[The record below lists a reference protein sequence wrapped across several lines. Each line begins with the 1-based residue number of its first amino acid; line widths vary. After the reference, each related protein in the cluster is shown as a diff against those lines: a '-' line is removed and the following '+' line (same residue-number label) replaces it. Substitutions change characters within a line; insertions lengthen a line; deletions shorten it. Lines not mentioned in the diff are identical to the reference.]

1 MSIIGA
7 SVGAGGKNVRRDVK
21 AVQRLLNKHSLPPL
35 QKLSIDGIAGQNTI
49 DTIRHFQSVVVKM
62 RAPDSRVDPG
72 GKTFRHLNQG
82 PAPAKDKSVGKK
94 DSKKSATSSNNAN
107 LSGERWWRANQ
118 RRYPNSSNI
127 DQLEG
132 SFRGNVQKF
141 VNALK
146 NGKANVSVA
155 STKRNNIRAHL
166 MHYSWRIANGD
177 ILPSEVPQISGLNIQ
192 WDHGDLEESQHAAR
206 RMKELFNL
214 AYKPSLTSN
223 HIKGKAI
230 DMNITWKGRLTL
242 DVPGQEQPEII
253 ASGARNGHQNRQL
266 HRVGRKFGVLKL
278 LKDKPHWSF
287 NGG

>member
-1 MSIIGA
+1 MSLIGA
-7 SVGAGGKNVRRDVK
+7 SVGAEGKNEQRDVK
-21 AVQRLLNKHSLPPL
+21 VVQRLLNKHNLPPL
-35 QKLSIDGIAGQNTI
+35 RHLSIDGVAGRNTI
-49 DTIRHFQSVVVKM
+49 DSIRHFQSVVVKL

-72 GKTFRHLNQG
+72 GKTLRHLNRG
-82 PAPAKDKSVGKK
+82 AVPVERKSTRKNG
-94 DSKKSATSSNNAN
+94 SRNSTASSNNTN

-127 DQLEG
+127 DKLEG
-132 SFRGNVQKF
+132 DFRGNVQKF
-141 VNALK
+141 VKSLR

-155 STKRNNIRAHL
+155 STLRNKIRAHL

-192 WDHGDLEESQHAAR
+192 WNHGDLKASRDAAR

-223 HIKGKAI
+223 HIKGKAV
-230 DMNITWKGRLTL
+230 DMNITWKGRLIL
-242 DVPGQEQPEII
+242 DVPGKDKLEVI
-253 ASGARNGHQNRQL
+253 ASGPRNGHQNRQL
-266 HRVGRKFGVLKL
+266 HRVGRKFGVIKL
-278 LKDKPHWSF
+278 LKDKPHWSY